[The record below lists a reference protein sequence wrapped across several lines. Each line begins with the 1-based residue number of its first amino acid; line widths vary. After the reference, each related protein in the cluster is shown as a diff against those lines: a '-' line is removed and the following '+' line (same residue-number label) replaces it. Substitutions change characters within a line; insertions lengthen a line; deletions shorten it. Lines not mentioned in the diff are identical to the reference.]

1 MTTLVATWT
10 DGLCTVNGDSRRQE
24 IASQPVRWLAADGRG
39 ATLAIVGGH
48 ELRRR
53 SADGDWVLVAASE
66 CELSCCVA
74 TGGEIFVGTDDARVL
89 RLNAD
94 GRLEPL
100 ESFDTVKGRDTWYA
114 GSAII
119 DGKRVGPPL
128 GIRSIAADAAGTVLL
143 ANVHVGGIP
152 RSTDGGKTWQPTIDI
167 DSDVHEVRVHPAD
180 PRILAAAAA
189 VGLCISRDG
198 GETWTVETEGLH
210 APHCSAV
217 AFSGDA
223 ILVSASTSPFASEGR
238 VYRRSLQADGAIE
251 PLDHGLP
258 TWLSGSPDTGCIAT
272 SGASVAMADRSGNLY
287 LSSDFGETWSLTARD
302 LPAPSNVLIL

>member
-39 ATLAIVGGH
+39 GTLAIVDGH

-53 SADGDWVLVAASE
+53 SADGDWVLVAASDFD
-66 CELSCCVA
+66 LSCCVA

-180 PRILAAAAA
+180 PRLFAAAAA

-217 AFSGDA
+217 AFTGDA

-238 VYRRSLQADGAIE
+238 VYRRSLQAGGAIE

-272 SGASVAMADRSGNLY
+272 SGARVAMADRSGNLY

-302 LPAPSNVLIL
+302 LPAPSNILIL